1 MSWNLSKAV
10 GVFAFLAALAV
21 SATNCLGW
29 CGPIGCFIDG
39 HTYHMWARTWN
50 YPNSLDTPVTRYYM
64 PRQPGYCGSD
74 GPVNGMGCQGGVPMG
89 GGGQYGSVPYSVNAA
104 AGFEPVSFERL
115 GRVPNELNLG
125 GGIALPTAG
134 PPPARK

>member
-50 YPNSLDTPVTRYYM
+50 FPNSLDTPVTRYYM
-64 PRQPGYCGSD
+64 PRRPGYCGSD
-74 GPVNGMGCQGGVPMG
+74 GPVNGI
-89 GGGQYGSVPYSVNAA
+89 GGQFGSVPYAA
-104 AGFEPVSFERL
+104 NGFESVSFERL
-115 GRVPNELNLG
+115 GRVPNEMNLG
-125 GGIALPTAG
+125 GGVGLPAGG
-134 PPPARK
+134 PPPGPQVKTSR